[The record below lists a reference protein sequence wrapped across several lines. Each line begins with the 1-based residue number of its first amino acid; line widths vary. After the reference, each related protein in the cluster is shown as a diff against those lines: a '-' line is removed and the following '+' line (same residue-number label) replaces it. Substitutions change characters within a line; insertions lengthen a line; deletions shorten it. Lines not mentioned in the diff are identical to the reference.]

1 MPGKWITQGKGTDA
15 KHIMVQDSRSNRL
28 TDLGEE
34 NETSVLEYPF
44 PDPEIE
50 ALQNGISK
58 LSSYT
63 GFEVDYILHVKE
75 TLRDLEQ
82 HFGDHEAFEQLMDMV
97 DVVFDSLV
105 QLKQRIRNLN
115 NKGVSEG
122 FSTKYL
128 ETRISAL
135 TRENELLRGYFE
147 KLPEAATP
155 EGSDLVR
162 SEDLIL
168 EKLNESKDVVN
179 GLKDFQG
186 ISIPYDNQ
194 RDSRDFEHL
203 KRGAIN
209 RYIQSEETA

>member
-1 MPGKWITQGKGTDA
+1 MPGKWITQGRGTDA
-15 KHIMVQDSRSNRL
+15 KHIMVQDSRSNRM
-28 TDLGEE
+28 TDLEEE

-44 PDPEIE
+44 PDTEIE

-75 TLRDLEQ
+75 TLRDLEL
-82 HFGDHEAFEQLMDMV
+82 HFGDQEAFGQLMEMV

-128 ETRISAL
+128 ETRVSAL
-135 TRENELLRGYFE
+135 TRENELLKGYFE
-147 KLPEAATP
+147 KLPEATTP
-155 EGSDLVR
+155 EGADLIR
-162 SEDLIL
+162 SEELIL
-168 EKLNESKDVVN
+168 ERLLESKDVVD

-186 ISIPYDNQ
+186 VSIPYDNQ

-209 RYIQSEETA
+209 RYIQREEI

>member
-1 MPGKWITQGKGTDA
+1 MPGKWITQGRGTDA
-15 KHIMVQDSRSNRL
+15 KHIMVQDSRSNRM
-28 TDLGEE
+28 TDLEEE

-44 PDPEIE
+44 PDTEIE

-75 TLRDLEQ
+75 TLRDLEL
-82 HFGDHEAFEQLMDMV
+82 HFGDQEAFGQLMEMV

-128 ETRISAL
+128 ETRVSAL
-135 TRENELLRGYFE
+135 TRENELLKGYFE

-155 EGSDLVR
+155 EGRDLVR
-162 SEDLIL
+162 SEDLII
-168 EKLNESKDVVN
+168 EKLQESKDAVN

-186 ISIPYDNQ
+186 VSIPYDNQ

-209 RYIQSEETA
+209 RYIQSEERD

>member
-15 KHIMVQDSRSNRL
+15 KHIMVQGERSNRP
-28 TDLGEE
+28 TDLEEE

-50 ALQNGISK
+50 ALQCGISK

-75 TLRDLEQ
+75 TLRDLESS
-82 HFGDHEAFEQLMDMV
+82 FGDQEAFEQLMEMV

-122 FSTKYL
+122 FSTRYL
-128 ETRISAL
+128 ETRVSAL
-135 TRENELLRGYFE
+135 IKENELLKRYFE

-155 EGSDLVR
+155 EGLDLIR
-162 SEDLIL
+162 SEALIL
-168 EKLNESKDVVN
+168 ERLNESWNAVN
-179 GLKDFQG
+179 DLKGFQG
-186 ISIPYDNQ
+186 VSIPYDNQ

-209 RYIQSEETA
+209 RYIQGEERD